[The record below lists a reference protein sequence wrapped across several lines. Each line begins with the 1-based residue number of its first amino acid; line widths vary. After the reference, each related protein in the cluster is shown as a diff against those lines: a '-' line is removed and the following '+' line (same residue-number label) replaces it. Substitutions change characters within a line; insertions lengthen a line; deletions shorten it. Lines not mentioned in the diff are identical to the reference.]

1 MSEQAVVN
9 LSDGDRRA
17 LFLEAQKNTG
27 MVAEM
32 IEKDFWVCWILR
44 HLFDLPGA
52 KDHFIFK
59 GGTSLSKVWRVI
71 QRFSEDIDISLSR
84 EWLGFTGAR
93 DPEQSKGKQ
102 RKRLLG
108 LLSEACAAR
117 LQGEVTPALQG
128 LMQEQIGGRWSL
140 ETNPHDAQTL
150 LFAYPTVFETTAA
163 PYVRRIVKIEC
174 GARSDRWPVSVGRVT
189 SYVAEAFPDKL
200 TDAGIDVPV
209 LSIERTFWEKASIL
223 HAEAHRP
230 LEKMIPDRYSRHY
243 ADVAALANTASGDSA
258 IQRDDLRARV
268 VAHKQVFFPAVW
280 SHTETAVPGTF
291 GLCRRRSAQKFL
303 PVTTPKCATCSSV
316 NRRRGPKFSM
326 CWRPLKDGSTPHE
339 IPRIPV
345 DRAGSMSSLQV
356 VRSLRLMKIED

>member
-1 MSEQAVVN
+1 MSERTVIG
-9 LSDGDRRA
+9 LCDPDRRA

-44 HLFDLPGA
+44 HLFELPGA

-84 EWLGFTGAR
+84 EWLGFSGER
-93 DPEQSKGKQ
+93 DPEQAKGKQ
-102 RKRLLG
+102 RKRLLDQ
-108 LLSEACAAR
+108 LSEACAAR
-117 LQGEVTPALQG
+117 LQGEVTPSLRR
-128 LMQEQIGGRWSL
+128 LMQEQIGERWSL
-140 ETNPHDAQTL
+140 EADPNDAQTL

-174 GARSDRWPVSVGRVT
+174 GARSDRWPVSDGRVT
-189 SYVAEAFPDKL
+189 SYVAEAFSDKL
-200 TDAGIDVPV
+200 INAGVDVPV

-230 LEKMIPDRYSRHY
+230 LEKAIPERYSRHY
-243 ADVAALANTASGDSA
+243 ADVAALAKTESGNSA
-258 IQRDDLRARV
+258 LQRDDLRARV
-268 VAHKQVFFPAVW
+268 VAHKQVFFSAIW

-291 GLCRRRSAQKFL
+291 LIMPQKERAEVLARDYSEMRDMFFQEPPPWNEIL
-303 PVTTPKCATCSSV
+303 NVLADLEMRINSVPGVT
-316 NRRRGPKFSM
+316 
-326 CWRPLKDGSTPHE
+326 
-339 IPRIPV
+339 
-345 DRAGSMSSLQV
+345 
-356 VRSLRLMKIED
+356 